1 MPGYVPPHLRP
12 GYVPSAPKP
21 AVPALPKK
29 RGIHFKSNVSGLRSE
44 NERWHRF
51 TIKNGVKTPTRAE
64 RATSVSKRLSKRKVR
79 TVKAKSIVKGL
90 RRTAKRATKSA
101 SPKRLPKKKYT
112 LKSR

>member
-21 AVPALPKK
+21 VAAPVPRK
-29 RGIHFKSNVSGLRSE
+29 RGAHFKSNVSGLRSQ

-64 RATSVSKRLSKRKVR
+64 RATSVSKALSKRKIR
-79 TVKAKSIVKGL
+79 KTKAKGIVKGT
-90 RRTAKRATKSA
+90 RKVKRTTKSA

-112 LKSR
+112 VKSR

>member
-21 AVPALPKK
+21 VAPQGPKK

-51 TIKNGVKTPTRAE
+51 TIKNGVKTPTRKE
-64 RATSVSKRLSKRKVR
+64 RAISASKALSKRKVR
-79 TVKAKSIVKGL
+79 TVKAKSAVKGT
-90 RRTAKRATKSA
+90 RKAKRATKSA
-101 SPKRLPKKKYT
+101 SPKRLPKRKHT
-112 LKSR
+112 MKSR